1 MRLRLGPV
9 RASGFTLIE
18 LLVVLLLVGMLTAV
32 VLPNMERMASS
43 AQRTTERDAV
53 VGRLG
58 ELGYEAFLTGRT
70 IVLGNS
76 PAAGAAE
83 AWTQY
88 PVVLPE
94 GWRIKVATP
103 VVYSFN
109 GICGGGE
116 VVLVAPDRS
125 EEKWLLKPPLC
136 AIEEQA
142 KG

>member
-1 MRLRLGPV
+1 MCQRHGPA

-58 ELGYEAFLTGRT
+58 DLGYEAFLTGKT

-76 PAAGAAE
+76 PVAGASQ
-83 AWTQY
+83 AWVEY
-88 PVVLPE
+88 PVALPE
-94 GWRIKVATP
+94 GWRIKVTTP

-116 VVLVAPDRS
+116 VVLVAPDQS
-125 EEKWLLKPPLC
+125 EEKWLLRPPLC
-136 AIEEQA
+136 VLEDQA
-142 KG
+142 KS